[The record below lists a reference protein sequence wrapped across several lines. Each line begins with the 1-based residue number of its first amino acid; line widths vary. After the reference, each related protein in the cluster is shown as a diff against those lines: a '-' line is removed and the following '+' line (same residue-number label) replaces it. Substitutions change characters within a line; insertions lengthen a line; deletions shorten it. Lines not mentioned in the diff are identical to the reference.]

1 MNLHLDLCAWMGLIS
16 NISLTQL
23 FKYRDYVDIFFFF
36 LSISQ
41 TDKTTKCRLLAVSAN
56 LTFR

>member
-1 MNLHLDLCAWMGLIS
+1 MGLIS
-16 NISLTQL
+16 SISLTQL
-23 FKYRDYVDIFFFF
+23 FKYRDNVDIFFFF

-41 TDKTTKCRLLAVSAN
+41 TDKTTKCRVLAISAK